1 MNLPNRLTLIRIGAA
16 FIFMVFLFTN
26 NLYAKYLALFF
37 FTGAVLTDIYDGKL
51 ARRRGI
57 VTNFGKLMDP
67 LADKILIVSA
77 FVSFVGL
84 REIYIPAWTVIIII
98 SREFAITG
106 LRLLAASQGK
116 ILAAEKGGKHKTVS
130 QMVAIFTILIFI
142 CLRGTAIRFF
152 SFWTESIDEWFKLFL
167 LYLMYVT
174 VVLTVISGALYL
186 YRNRYLL
193 SEERMEGNEEMK
205 K

>member
-1 MNLPNRLTLIRIGAA
+1 MRIGAA
-16 FIFMVFLFTN
+16 FVFMVFLFAD
-26 NLYAKYLALFF
+26 NLYANYLALLF

-51 ARRRGI
+51 ARREGI

-84 REIYIPAWTVIIII
+84 GYIPAWTVIIII

-106 LRLLAASQGK
+106 LRLLAASRGE
-116 ILAAEKGGKHKTVS
+116 ILAADKGGKHKTVS

-142 CLRGTAIRFF
+142 CLRSTAIRFF
-152 SFWTESIDEWFKLFL
+152 AFWTQSTDDFFQSFL
-167 LYLMYVT
+167 LYLMYIT
-174 VVLTVISGALYL
+174 VILTVISGSLYL
-186 YRNRYLL
+186 YRNRHLL
-193 SEERMEGNEEMK
+193 SEEKINK
-205 K
+205 NI

>member
-16 FIFMVFLFTN
+16 FIFMIFLFTN
-26 NLYAKYLALFF
+26 NLYAKYLALIF
-37 FTGAVLTDIYDGKL
+37 FTGAVLTDIYDGRL
-51 ARRRGI
+51 ARQRGI

-67 LADKILIVSA
+67 LADKILVVSA

-116 ILAAEKGGKHKTVS
+116 ILAAEKGGKHKTAS

-142 CLRGTAIRFF
+142 CLRGTAIRFYGF
-152 SFWTESIDEWFKLFL
+152 VPQAIDAWFKPLL
-167 LYLMYVT
+167 LYLMYIT
-174 VVLTVISGALYL
+174 VVLTVISGTLYL
-186 YRNRYLL
+186 YRHRYLF
-193 SEERMEGNEEMK
+193 SEENTDK
-205 K
+205 KT